1 MAKTRVI
8 VADRNTLTCEGMCAL
23 LKAFKNIEVVGSA
36 TNSDEMIE
44 LVRAKSP
51 DIVLMDMAMPLTDVG
66 AIIQQIRQENGEVK
80 VLLVSE
86 YEDRERILKGL
97 QAGGNGYLPKRA
109 RPSDLASAITAI
121 YRGGYFLYPSVAKTV
136 VGEYLRLRKNPGS
149 DPFDLLSDRETEV
162 LKLVAAGYKSREIAE
177 ALRITFRT
185 VLGHRTRVM
194 AKLGLHSQTELVK
207 YAIRKHLVD
216 LEQ

>member
-136 VGEYLRLRKNPGS
+136 VGEYLSLGKKPS
-149 DPFDLLSDRETEV
+149 LDPYDQLSHREREV
-162 LKLVAAGYKSREIAE
+162 LKLLVTGHKGQEIAE
-177 ALRITFRT
+177 ILRIRPRT
-185 VLGHRTRVM
+185 VLGHRTHIM
-194 AKLGLHSQTELVK
+194 SKLGLHNQIELVK

-216 LEQ
+216 LEE